1 MGDSDPGR
9 RNSPIPRAART
20 PRSTPSPLPR
30 VLPGGARMRGAEARK
45 CPSGREIF
53 RVRGPGA
60 QFRVRRVRSAGNT
73 EGTGMALMSPAEILA
88 AAGPMQPP
96 AAAQVARWRALITAQ
111 GFGLPVVLGADG
123 RLVAGLSR
131 VLAAQ
136 ELGLAQVPVARLGER
151 RPQRRGTRRKPVGFD
166 PKAGGLGI
174 LGSMVWRP
182 AVYARGEVAWVSA
195 RAWREASKPED
206 LAALKAAKAARDPA
220 VLAAAAAEVATV
232 LRRLRGDW
240 ADHAVAP
247 VPCGHSG
254 TGDCFG
260 RRLAQ
265 QVAGAL
271 GAGFVQLWEDRP
283 VAGVSHP
290 ARNARLPGLDWVAR
304 PSGPVLVIDDV
315 ATTGAHLEEALGAA
329 RAAGV
334 PALGAVW
341 ISGDVR

>member
-1 MGDSDPGR
+1 MPMMA
-9 RNSPIPRAART
+9 PAAI
-20 PRSTPSPLPR
+20 LE
-30 VLPGGARMRGAEARK
+30 VAD
-45 CPSGREIF
+45 
-53 RVRGPGA
+53 
-60 QFRVRRVRSAGNT
+60 
-73 EGTGMALMSPAEILA
+73 ALQRPPAE
-88 AAGPMQPP
+88 
-96 AAAQVARWRALITAQ
+96 QVARWRDVIAAQ
-111 GFGLPVVLGADG
+111 GFGLPVILGEDG

-151 RPQRRGTRRKPVGFD
+151 RPRRRVTRRKPVGFD

-174 LGSMVWRP
+174 LGAMVWRP
-182 AVYARGEVAWVSA
+182 AVYARGEVAWVSS
-195 RAWREASKPED
+195 RAWRDGSKAED

-254 TGDCFG
+254 TRDCFG
-260 RRLAQ
+260 KRLAE
-265 QVAGAL
+265 QVAEAL

-290 ARNARLPGLDWVAR
+290 ARNARLPGLDWIAR
-304 PSGPVLVIDDV
+304 PPGPVLVVDDV

-329 RAAGV
+329 RTAGV